1 MVAEGKQLDISRLTT
16 TMRQDRLALAK
27 FRTNRTAM
35 VREYMGNNWND
46 DGTGREV
53 PVNMV
58 ALYANIMGRS
68 LMPNNPRV
76 ILSTFD
82 SNQRPAVKS
91 MQQWDNDEIIRM
103 ALKNTLQRIVLDG
116 LFSIGIGMVA
126 LATPGDAAM
135 SGWKQK
141 AGGVFVDRVSL
152 DDFVFD
158 THAQDFRE
166 CAYMGHRIRVPL
178 AVVHDSKMYGK
189 YRKDVTAQYDRP
201 YNIEGDERLQTL
213 GRGIYGPTTQEIEDY
228 VDLWIVHVK
237 RHNVIVTLPDDGM
250 SGPHPMKDG
259 EALNETSWLGPDGGP
274 YHILS
279 YGIVPDN
286 AMPLAPIQNLV
297 DLHRALNNS
306 YRKLIRQ
313 GQRQKGITFVQGV
326 ANEDGT
332 RVMNANDGD
341 IIKVEN
347 PQGVSVK
354 DFGGP
359 NQALT
364 MLAQNLK
371 DTFDFMAGGL
381 SLMGGL
387 APGSKTL
394 GQDKMLNENASQSVK
409 AMQDT
414 TVSFT
419 SEILTAMNWYFWYD
433 PHSTMVSQRPVGNT
447 SITTR
452 VTPQMRQ
459 GPMPEVQCDPY
470 SLQHSTPEMRL
481 GFLNQMVATVQPM
494 MALLQQQGI
503 FFDVNYWLKKAAEYG
518 NSPDLGQMFTIRTPQ
533 PAQGSPDPSGG
544 MGSSGPAETT
554 RNYVRRSVG
563 QDTPNNRQADLANS
577 AAQGARQNE
586 EANAA

>member
-1 MVAEGKQLDISRLTT
+1 MARLTT
-16 TMRQDRLALAK
+16 TMRQDRLALAR
-27 FRTNRTAM
+27 FRTNRAMM

-58 ALYANIMGRS
+58 ALYASIMGRN
-68 LMPNNPRV
+68 LMPNNPRCM
-76 ILSTFD
+76 LSTFD
-82 SNQRPAVKS
+82 VRQKPAVKA
-91 MQQWDNDEIIRM
+91 MQLWDNDEIVRM
-103 ALKNTLQRIVLDG
+103 DLKTTLQRIVLDG

-135 SGWKQK
+135 TGWKQK

-166 CAYMGHRIRVPL
+166 CAYMGHRIRVPI

-228 VDLWIVHVK
+228 VDLWIVHVR
-237 RHNVIVTLPDDGM
+237 RHNVIVTIPDDGM
-250 SGPHPMKDG
+250 SGPHPMRNG
-259 EALNETSWLGPDGGP
+259 EALNETPWLGPDSGP

-297 DLHRALNNS
+297 DLHRALNNC

-313 GQRQKGITFVQGV
+313 GQRQKSITFSQGG
-326 ANEDGT
+326 ANEDGSRT
-332 RVMNANDGD
+332 MNANDGD

-347 PQGVSVK
+347 PAGISVK

-364 MLAQNLK
+364 ILAQNLK
-371 DTFDFMAGGL
+371 DSFDFMAGGL

-387 APGSKTL
+387 GPQSKTL
-394 GQDKMLNENASQSVK
+394 GQDKMLNENSSQSVK

-419 SEILTAMNWYFWYD
+419 SDVLTAMNWYWWYD
-433 PHSTMVSQRPVGNT
+433 PHSTMVSQQSIGGGA

-459 GPMPEVQCDPY
+459 GPMPDVACDPY
-470 SLQHSTPEMRL
+470 SLQHSTPQMRL
-481 GFLNQMVATVQPM
+481 AFLNQMVATVQPM
-494 MALLQQQGI
+494 MQLLQQQGI
-503 FFDVNYWLKKAAEYG
+503 FFDVNFWLQKAAEYG
-518 NSPDLGQMFTIRTPQ
+518 DSPDLGQMFTIRTPH
-533 PAQGSPDPSGG
+533 PAQGGADSSGG
-544 MGSSGPAETT
+544 MGSPGPAETT

-563 QDTPNNRQADLANS
+563 ADTQGSRQSDMMNQ
-577 AAQGARQNE
+577 AAQGAKQNE